1 MARLR
6 AQQDRLLRKSA
17 LECSHR
23 GTAAGSVVM
32 FIFVAVLACGKDTPP
47 PTPAPLLSQVEGPV
61 QSRPQPAAHIASLP
75 PVLSQVEESEEKG
88 APFDGSHDRLAMYQS
103 RGRCDP
109 FRPPRKLMGI
119 IWGAHSSYALMEW
132 CSSPGMGYV
141 IRENDEVEPAK
152 AFKTTKNRVVLKAV
166 KITKDSVVFEVQTK
180 NLEGKLLTR
189 SLEKHMLPAE
199 TK

>member
-1 MARLR
+1 MVRLR
-6 AQQDRLLRKSA
+6 ARLNRFLLLLPLPRQTA
-17 LECSHR
+17 LD
-23 GTAAGSVVM
+23 SVVIVILM
-32 FIFVAVLACGKDTPP
+32 SAMACDREAPL
-47 PTPAPLLSQVEGPV
+47 PAPSPVLSQVEGPV
-61 QSRPQPAAHIASLP
+61 QSLLPPTAPIASLP
-75 PVLSQVEESEEKG
+75 PVLSQVEGSEEKG
-88 APFDGSHDRLAMYQS
+88 APFDGSHGRPAVYQS

-119 IWGAHSSYALMEW
+119 VWGAHSSYALMEW

-152 AFKTTKNRVVLKAV
+152 AFKTTKDSVVFKAV

-180 NLEGKLLTR
+180 NSEGKLLTR

-199 TK
+199 SK